1 MLRGGQERGSVV
13 SGDSSSTVT
22 PRASGVTVLVHCDK
36 PLPSVRN
43 PGPEE
48 LRGLAV
54 AYRPLSLTLA
64 LPSLNPRFRLMVEA
78 RVEG

>member
-1 MLRGGQERGSVV
+1 M
-13 SGDSSSTVT
+13 SGDSSTTVT
-22 PRASGVTVLVHCDK
+22 PRALELRVLVHCGK

-48 LRGLAV
+48 LRGLTV